1 MPEQGWRSSRGARD
15 ELEVVGEDGQE
26 MNRIRAWFDIDHAL
40 SGARW
45 LKPGQRGE
53 MRGAS

>member
-1 MPEQGWRSSRGARD
+1 LRGARD

-26 MNRIRAWFDIDHAL
+26 MSRIRAWFDNDHVL

-53 MRGAS
+53 MQPH